1 MKKSILDFFEENKSK
16 LSTRLRNWFLNERQ
30 YYFKPNIR
38 YNPIDLSKPIKD
50 LTKKEFISRR
60 NMGNKS
66 WEELQKLYKELN
78 NQTTMKSL
86 YQISREAM
94 EIASQLE
101 EGELTPEM
109 ETALAIN
116 QNELQEKA
124 INYGYA
130 IKSMEDDVTAIN
142 EEIKRLQ
149 AIKTAKSNAIDRMK
163 EAVSNAMQVY
173 GIEKVTSPTLNLSFR
188 KSEVVEVELVE
199 ALSNDFKIVKTT
211 VTADKVAI
219 KQAIKQGENITGARI
234 VQKFNLQIK

>member
-1 MKKSILDFFEENKSK
+1 MKKS
-16 LSTRLRNWFLNERQ
+16 
-30 YYFKPNIR
+30 
-38 YNPIDLSKPIKD
+38 
-50 LTKKEFISRR
+50 
-60 NMGNKS
+60 
-66 WEELQKLYKELN
+66 LY
-78 NQTTMKSL
+78 T
-86 YQISREAM
+86 ISREAM

-116 QNELQEKA
+116 QNQLQEKA
-124 INYGYA
+124 INYAYA

-149 AIKTAKSNAIDRMK
+149 AIKTAKSNASERMK
-163 EAVSNAMQVY
+163 ESISNAMKIY

-188 KSEVVEVELVE
+188 RSESVEVDLVE

-211 VTADKVAI
+211 VAADKVAI

-234 VQKFNLQIK
+234 VEKFNLQIK

>member
-1 MKKSILDFFEENKSK
+1 MKKS
-16 LSTRLRNWFLNERQ
+16 
-30 YYFKPNIR
+30 
-38 YNPIDLSKPIKD
+38 
-50 LTKKEFISRR
+50 
-60 NMGNKS
+60 
-66 WEELQKLYKELN
+66 LY
-78 NQTTMKSL
+78 T
-86 YQISREAM
+86 ISREAM

-124 INYGYA
+124 INYAYA

-149 AIKTAKSNAIDRMK
+149 AIKTAKSNASERMK
-163 EAVSNAMQVY
+163 ESISNAMKIY

-188 KSEVVEVELVE
+188 RSESVEVDLVE

-211 VTADKVAI
+211 VAADKVAI

-234 VQKFNLQIK
+234 VEKFNLQIK

>member
-1 MKKSILDFFEENKSK
+1 MKKSL
-16 LSTRLRNWFLNERQ
+16 
-30 YYFKPNIR
+30 YNI
-38 YNPIDLSKPIKD
+38 
-50 LTKKEFISRR
+50 TA
-60 NMGNKS
+60 
-66 WEELQKLYKELN
+66 
-78 NQTTMKSL
+78 
-86 YQISREAM
+86 EAQS
-94 EIASQLE
+94 IASALE
-101 EGELTPEM
+101 EGEFTPEM
-109 ETALAIN
+109 QTALAIN